1 MWTMPRPEALSEV
14 DKARV
19 VALRA
24 RKLTYGQ
31 IADRMQC
38 SLSTVARYCRGHDG
52 ASRLAGMPA
61 ELYQSGSKAAIE
73 RWADQNPRP
82 KAYHELS
89 DRAKRALKDFPYFCD
104 EILGEPL
111 HAHQVRWHNEELE
124 AQRAGNLFNM
134 LNCHPR
140 SGKTD
145 SDNKWCLWVFAGGGH
160 PINWYD
166 QMDPPLRD
174 TRVML
179 VAGAETQSD
188 KNFEYIQVRLSEHKR
203 LIGEYGRFKENGSVW
218 RPSAGVL
225 TIAGR
230 RKLFLSG
237 DYSLVCVGTL
247 SHVLGRGADH
257 IKADDPFDA
266 ENTKTP
272 EQAERGLRWIRASI
286 FSRLEPGGTVSVR
299 GARLPV
305 ASEPYTA
312 MSRWPGDLAW
322 DSENEEPPDEEA
334 EDYPRLFHTVVEPAV
349 LDWDRKVVLVPER
362 FTWAQLMKAR
372 RLAGPEVWE
381 ASWMQNPQ
389 ATDASLA
396 RREWIYGAAGVDPY
410 SKLPRVF
417 PGCVDV
423 DRSFGQEVLYPTMP
437 TIRVV
442 SVDPSDIKWWGIHCL
457 DLHKGM
463 EGFCPTLI
471 DLDRNKHTTSSFLA
485 LLEAWWDSYHFR
497 VIVLERNMAKFL
509 LENEAFISFCRRRG
523 VKVITHHT
531 ADNKN
536 HPRWGIGTLR
546 DDFKEGR
553 IRIPGG
559 DTETRWKFNYF
570 IKEALGEMVTDDTLL
585 ALWFVKF
592 NLNGLLAMADAESQW
607 QGWGTR
613 ATRHPEPPAR
623 IAKRFAGVGGR

>member
-1 MWTMPRPEALSEV
+1 MVSKSTISRFF
-14 DKARV
+14 KAEDGEGRV
-19 VALRA
+19 
-24 RKLTYGQ
+24 T
-31 IADRMQC
+31 
-38 SLSTVARYCRGHDG
+38 
-52 ASRLAGMPA
+52 GMPA
-61 ELYQSGSKAAIE
+61 TVQQYGPAAME
-73 RWADQNPRP
+73 HWVEDNPPP
-82 KAYHELS
+82 KAYADLS
-89 DRAKRALKDFPYFCD
+89 PRAKTALKDFPFFC
-104 EILGEPL
+104 EAILGEPL
-111 HAHQVRWHNEELE
+111 HPHQIRWHEQELA

-160 PINWYD
+160 PPEWYD
-166 QMDPPLRD
+166 QPDPPLRD

-188 KNFEYIQVRLSEHKR
+188 KNFEYIQVRLAEHKR
-203 LIGEYGRFKENGSVW
+203 LIGEYGRFKEAGSIW
-218 RPSAGVL
+218 RASKGVL
-225 TIAGR
+225 TLAGR

-305 ASEPYTA
+305 ASEPYSV
-312 MSRWPGDLAW
+312 MSRWPGDLEW
-322 DSENEEPPDEEA
+322 TDESTEPDDESEDH
-334 EDYPRLFHTVVEPAV
+334 PRLFHTVVEPAV
-349 LDWDRKVVLVPER
+349 LDWERRIILCPER
-362 FTWAQLMKAR
+362 FTWASLMKAR

-396 RREWIYGAAGVDPY
+396 RREWIYGGSGEDPY
-410 SKLPRVF
+410 SKLPRIF
-417 PGCVDV
+417 PGCIDA
-423 DRSFGQEVLYPTMP
+423 DRSFGQSARKPEGSYS
-437 TIRVV
+437 IRVV
-442 SVDPSDIKWWGIHCL
+442 SVDPSDIRYWGIHCL
-457 DLHKGM
+457 DLTKGSD
-463 EGFCPTLI
+463 GFCPALI

-485 LLEAWWDSYHFR
+485 LLDAWWSAYSFR

-509 LENEAFISFCRRRG
+509 LENDAFIAFCRQRG
-523 VKVITHHT
+523 VKVVTHHT
-531 ADNKN
+531 GENKL

-570 IKEALGEMVTDDTLL
+570 IKEALGELITDDTLL

-592 NLNGLLAMADAESQW
+592 NLAGLLAMADVDSQW
-607 QGWGTR
+607 QGWGR
-613 ATRHPEPPAR
+613 ATANHSIAPAR
-623 IAKRFAGVGGR
+623 VAKRFAGLGAR